1 MLKVFE
7 EKELFEMALVNT
19 KLCRNLGLQVA
30 VLQGG
35 EGNIPHV
42 HVVDADGLDT
52 CVNLM
57 TCEYFAHGKH
67 KGKMNKKQKDKFVQI
82 MDELTNIAVEISD
95 GNFKKLTGYQNAVK
109 LWVES
114 YEDDY
119 SKFVVGEDGLPV
131 NIDYSKL

>member
-19 KLCRNLGLQVA
+19 TLCRSLGLQVS

-35 EGNIPHV
+35 EGSIPHV
-42 HVVDADGLDT
+42 HVIDANGLNT
-52 CVNLM
+52 CVKL
-57 TCEYFAHGKH
+57 TDCEYFAHGKH
-67 KGKMNKKQKDKFVQI
+67 KGKMGKKQKEKFIQI
-82 MDELTNIAVEISD
+82 MNELTNIAVEISD

-119 SKFVVGEDGLPV
+119 SKFALGEDGLPI
-131 NIDYSKL
+131 NIDYSEL